1 MNMSREAMRKE
12 LNLEIMKAGSA
23 GHDASFP
30 DFPPSKFNACS
41 SKKP

>member
-23 GHDASFP
+23 DHDASFP